1 MNSKVRLI
9 LFDKH
14 IGNLYQDN
22 DRIYLEQINNLCQQ
36 ASPISIAKDI
46 RSIETTKLVY
56 LEKVSGLI
64 SDSLPGSFG
73 NDILNNFFLKNT
85 NKYPTISDKLLF
97 IGDNGLGAL
106 RFEPSI
112 NIDDDTQYTLELK
125 DMFNEAKKLQK
136 GDDYHSIHSAF
147 LVSAHSFV
155 GGARSKAVCAINL
168 KTKTIFLGN
177 RTIPLPKDFM
187 HIIIKYDD
195 TANDSETKSTYSKI
209 EYIYY
214 LLAIEVGLNMS
225 ECYLVED
232 NDKIHFVTKRFDIE
246 PNGKRYHI
254 HSLAGLLEI
263 DFNISQT
270 IGYEDLLRTAVK
282 LGAINSLNQLFL
294 QMLFNY
300 IFVNQDDHSRNFSF
314 MCYDDFKWR
323 ATPAYDITFA
333 KGERQTVEHQLSLYG
348 KALSK
353 INIDD
358 VVKLA
363 TEFSIP
369 LEFVS
374 NSLEK
379 LNNLKNMT
387 LPKLLKKYN
396 TSPIKQNQILEAVKN
411 RTLQGALDE

>member
-1 MNSKVRLI
+1 MKEQVNII

-14 IGNLYQDN
+14 IGTIYQDGN
-22 DRIYLEQINNLCQQ
+22 RIYLEQIDDLCHQ
-36 ASPISIAKDI
+36 ASPISISKDLKY
-46 RSIETTKLVY
+46 IETTKLTF
-56 LEKVSGLI
+56 LEQIPGFI

-73 NDILNNFFLKNT
+73 NDILNNFFLKQSNR
-85 NKYPTISDKLLF
+85 YPTIIDKLLF
-97 IGDNGLGAL
+97 IGNNGLGAL
-106 RFEPSI
+106 KFEPSVNLNDSI
-112 NIDDDTQYTLELK
+112 KEKLQLK
-125 DMFNEAKKLQK
+125 DMFEEAKRLQR
-136 GDDYHSIHSAF
+136 GNDFHTFHSAF

-168 KTKTIFLGN
+168 QTKNIFLSD
-177 RTIPLPKDFM
+177 RSKPIPNGYI
-187 HIIIKYDD
+187 HVIIKYDD
-195 TANDSETKSTYSKI
+195 TVNDSETKSTYSKI

-214 LLAIEVGLNMS
+214 LLAKEAGINIS

-232 NDKIHFVTKRFDIE
+232 NNKSHFVTKRFDIE
-246 PNGKRYHI
+246 TNGKRYHI

-263 DFNISQT
+263 DFNIPRT

-282 LGAINSLNQLFL
+282 LGAIESLEQLFL

-300 IFVNQDDHSRNFSF
+300 FFVNQDDHSRNFSF
-314 MCYDDFKWR
+314 MCDENFKWK

-333 KGERQTVEHQLSLYG
+333 KGIKQTVEHQLSLYG

-358 VVKLA
+358 IVKLA

-374 NSLEK
+374 NSLLK
-379 LNNLKNMT
+379 LNNLKNIT
-387 LPKLLKKYN
+387 LPKLLKQYN
-396 TSPIKQNQILEAVKN
+396 ISNIKQNQTLDAVKN
-411 RTLQGALDE
+411 RTLQGDLDE

>member
-1 MNSKVRLI
+1 MQTKVNLI
-9 LFDKH
+9 LFDKQ
-14 IGNLYQDN
+14 IGILYQDD
-22 DRIYLEQINNLCQQ
+22 DRVYLEQIDNLCHK
-36 ASPISIAKDI
+36 ASPLSIAKDI
-46 RSIETTKLVY
+46 KSIETTKLVH
-56 LEKVSGLI
+56 LEKISGFI

-73 NDILNNFFLKNT
+73 NDILNNFFLQNS

-112 NIDDDTQYTLELK
+112 NTDDNTQHILQLK

-136 GDDYHSIHSAF
+136 GSDYHTIHSAF

-155 GGARSKAVCAINL
+155 GGARSKAVCAMNL
-168 KTKTIFLGN
+168 ETKTIFLGN
-177 RTIPLPKDFM
+177 RTKPLLKDFI
-187 HIIIKYDD
+187 HVIIKYDD

-214 LLAIEVGLNMS
+214 LLAKEVGLDMS
-225 ECYLVED
+225 DCYLVED

-263 DFNISQT
+263 DFNIPRA

-282 LGAINSLNQLFL
+282 LGAMKSLKQLFL
-294 QMLFNY
+294 QMIFNY

-314 MCYDDFKWR
+314 MCDKDFKWKS
-323 ATPAYDITFA
+323 TPAYDITFA
-333 KGERQTVEHQLSLYG
+333 KGVKQTVEHQLSLYG
-348 KALSK
+348 KPLST

-358 VVKLA
+358 IVKLA

-379 LNNLKNMT
+379 LNNLKNQT
-387 LPKLLKKYN
+387 LPKLLNKYN
-396 TSPIKQNQILEAVKN
+396 ISSIKQNQILEAVN
-411 RTLQGALDE
+411 TRTLQGALDE